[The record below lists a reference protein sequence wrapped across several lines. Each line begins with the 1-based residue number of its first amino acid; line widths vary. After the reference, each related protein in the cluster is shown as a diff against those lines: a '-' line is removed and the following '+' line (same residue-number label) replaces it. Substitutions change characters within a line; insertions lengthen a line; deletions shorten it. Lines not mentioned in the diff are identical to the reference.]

1 MQRILRRPRSLAYGT
16 RKCRTGIQVSV
27 KRIRAHD
34 GCLGAIRRRRT
45 QRAAKSRGDRQREL
59 IRGYPNGETPQS
71 RPLRPRSEHIG
82 TRGDTRGSETS
93 QYPEEKTSIEIPRV
107 VASESGAGQT
117 GKLAFRGCG
126 SATWHWLIGRRTVW
140 KVRPERVKAPYPK
153 PMASLANSQVPR
165 DT

>member
-1 MQRILRRPRSLAYGT
+1 MGKKNCNVYTGVRRDPF
-16 RKCRTGIQVSV
+16 ISV

-34 GCLGAIRRRRT
+34 GCLGTIRRRRT
-45 QRAAKSRGDRQREL
+45 QQTAKIHGEPQPAL
-59 IRGYPNGETPQS
+59 IRGYPNGATRRKHFRHPGLNQ
-71 RPLRPRSEHIG
+71 IG
-82 TRGDTRGSETS
+82 SGSHTRGSETS

-140 KVRPERVKAPYPK
+140 KVRPERVKAPYSK